1 MEKRNIS
8 SSDIL
13 KLQVS
18 TYGEM
23 EVLRYY
29 QRQMNSAVS
38 KLKTAIS
45 DQNPLLM
52 AEAAGL
58 IAELNYKM
66 SDVVMESTN
75 AQALDK
81 TVV

>member
-18 TYGEM
+18 TYGAM

-45 DQNPLLM
+45 DQNPMMM

-58 IAELNYKM
+58 IAELNSKM
-66 SDVVMESTN
+66 SDVVMDSTN
-75 AQALDK
+75 TQTLDK
-81 TVV
+81 NVV

>member
-18 TYGEM
+18 TYGAM

-52 AEAAGL
+52 AESAGL
-58 IAELNYKM
+58 IAELNSKM
-66 SDVVMESTN
+66 SDLVMDSTN
-75 AQALDK
+75 AQTLDK

>member
-18 TYGEM
+18 TYGAM

-52 AEAAGL
+52 AESAGL
-58 IAELNYKM
+58 IAELNSKM

>member
-18 TYGEM
+18 TYGAM

-58 IAELNYKM
+58 IADLNSKM
-66 SDVVMESTN
+66 SNVVMESTN

>member
-8 SSDIL
+8 LSDIL

-18 TYGEM
+18 TYGAM

-58 IAELNYKM
+58 IADLNSKM

>member
-18 TYGEM
+18 TYGAM

-58 IAELNYKM
+58 IAELNSKM
-66 SDVVMESTN
+66 SDVVMGSTN

>member
-18 TYGEM
+18 TYGAM
-23 EVLRYY
+23 GVLRYY

-58 IAELNYKM
+58 IAELNSKM

>member
-18 TYGEM
+18 TYGAM

-58 IAELNYKM
+58 IAELNSKM

-75 AQALDK
+75 AQTLDK

>member
-18 TYGEM
+18 TYGAM

-58 IAELNYKM
+58 IAELNSKM
-66 SDVVMESTN
+66 SSVVMDSANSQNLSEN
-75 AQALDK
+75 
-81 TVV
+81 VV

>member
-18 TYGEM
+18 TYGAM

-58 IAELNYKM
+58 IAELNSKM
-66 SDVVMESTN
+66 SDVVMDSTN
-75 AQALDK
+75 AQTLDGN
-81 TVV
+81 VV

>member
-18 TYGEM
+18 TYGAM

-45 DQNPLLM
+45 DQNPMLM

-58 IAELNYKM
+58 IAELNSKM

>member
-13 KLQVS
+13 KLQVY
-18 TYGEM
+18 TYGAM

-58 IAELNYKM
+58 IAELNSKM

>member
-18 TYGEM
+18 TYGAM

-45 DQNPLLM
+45 DQNPMLM

-58 IAELNYKM
+58 IAELNSKM
-66 SDVVMESTN
+66 SDLVMESTN
-75 AQALDK
+75 AQTLDK

>member
-1 MEKRNIS
+1 MKKRNIS

-18 TYGEM
+18 TYGAM

-58 IAELNYKM
+58 IAELNSKM

>member
-18 TYGEM
+18 TYGAM

-45 DQNPLLM
+45 DQNPMLM

-58 IAELNYKM
+58 IAELNSKM

-75 AQALDK
+75 AQTLDK

>member
-18 TYGEM
+18 TYGAM

-58 IAELNYKM
+58 IAELNSKM
-66 SDVVMESTN
+66 SDVVMDSTN
-75 AQALDK
+75 TQSLDK

>member
-18 TYGEM
+18 AYGAM

-58 IAELNYKM
+58 IAELNSKM

>member
-18 TYGEM
+18 TYGAM

-58 IAELNYKM
+58 IAELNSKM

-81 TVV
+81 NVV

>member
-18 TYGEM
+18 TYGAM

-58 IAELNYKM
+58 IAALNSKM
-66 SDVVMESTN
+66 SDVVMDSTN

>member
-13 KLQVS
+13 KLQAS
-18 TYGEM
+18 TYGAM

-58 IAELNYKM
+58 IAELNSKM

-81 TVV
+81 NVV

>member
-18 TYGEM
+18 TYGAM

-52 AEAAGL
+52 AESAGL
-58 IAELNYKM
+58 IAELNSKM

-81 TVV
+81 IVV

>member
-18 TYGEM
+18 TYGAM

-58 IAELNYKM
+58 IAELNSKM
-66 SDVVMESTN
+66 SDIVMESTN

>member
-18 TYGEM
+18 TYGAM

-45 DQNPLLM
+45 DQNPMLM

-58 IAELNYKM
+58 IAELNSKM

-75 AQALDK
+75 AQALDR

>member
-18 TYGEM
+18 TYGAM

-52 AEAAGL
+52 AESAGL
-58 IAELNYKM
+58 IAELNSKM
-66 SDVVMESTN
+66 SDLVMESTN
-75 AQALDK
+75 AQTLDK

>member
-13 KLQVS
+13 KLQLS
-18 TYGEM
+18 TYGAM

-58 IAELNYKM
+58 IAELNSKM

-75 AQALDK
+75 SQSLSEI
-81 TVV
+81 VV

>member
-18 TYGEM
+18 TYGAM

-38 KLKTAIS
+38 KLRTAIS

-58 IAELNYKM
+58 IAELNSKM

-81 TVV
+81 NVV

>member
-18 TYGEM
+18 TYGAM

-52 AEAAGL
+52 AETAGL
-58 IAELNYKM
+58 IADLNSKM

>member
-13 KLQVS
+13 RLQVS
-18 TYGEM
+18 TYGAM

-58 IAELNYKM
+58 IAELNSKM
-66 SDVVMESTN
+66 SDVVMDSTN
-75 AQALDK
+75 TQSLDK

>member
-13 KLQVS
+13 KLHVS
-18 TYGEM
+18 TYGSM

-52 AEAAGL
+52 AESAGL
-58 IAELNYKM
+58 IAELNSKM
-66 SDVVMESTN
+66 SDLVMDSTN
-75 AQALDK
+75 AQTLDK

>member
-18 TYGEM
+18 TYGAM

-58 IAELNYKM
+58 IAELNSKM

>member
-18 TYGEM
+18 TYGAM

-58 IAELNYKM
+58 IAELNSKM
-66 SDVVMESTN
+66 SDLVMESTN
-75 AQALDK
+75 AQTLDRN
-81 TVV
+81 VV

>member
-18 TYGEM
+18 TYGAM

-45 DQNPLLM
+45 DQNPMLM

-58 IAELNYKM
+58 IAELNSKM
-66 SDVVMESTN
+66 SDVVMESSN
-75 AQALDK
+75 SQALDK

>member
-18 TYGEM
+18 TYGAM

-58 IAELNYKM
+58 IADLNSKM

>member
-18 TYGEM
+18 TYGAM

-45 DQNPLLM
+45 DQNPMLM

-58 IAELNYKM
+58 IAELNSKM
-66 SDVVMESTN
+66 SDIVMESTN

>member
-18 TYGEM
+18 TYGAM

-29 QRQMNSAVS
+29 QRRMNSAVS

-58 IAELNYKM
+58 IAELNSKM
-66 SDVVMESTN
+66 SNVVMDSAN
-75 AQALDK
+75 AQDLSEN
-81 TVV
+81 VV